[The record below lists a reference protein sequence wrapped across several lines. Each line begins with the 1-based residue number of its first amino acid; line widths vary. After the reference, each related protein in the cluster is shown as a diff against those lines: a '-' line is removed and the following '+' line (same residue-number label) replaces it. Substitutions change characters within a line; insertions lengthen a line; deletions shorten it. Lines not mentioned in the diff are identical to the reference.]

1 MTSFDYVVLAI
12 IGLSII
18 LSVMRGFFREALA
31 ILGWIAAFVTA
42 KTYANQILPM
52 MPEDIPTESL
62 RILAAFLVLFFAT
75 LLVATLLAIAL
86 SSVFKKMGL
95 GWLNRLL
102 GAFFGLTRG
111 ILIVCIVVFLAGLT
125 ELPNDARWRNAMFSA
140 PLEALVISMLP
151 WVPISIAKHVKYD

>member
-1 MTSFDYVVLAI
+1 MTSFDYVALAI

-102 GAFFGLTRG
+102 GAFFGLIRG
-111 ILIVCIVVFLAGLT
+111 ILIVCIIVFLAGLT

>member
-31 ILGWIAAFVTA
+31 ILGWVAAFVTA

-52 MPEDIPTESL
+52 MPENIPTESL

-102 GAFFGLTRG
+102 GAIFGLARG
-111 ILIVCIVVFLAGLT
+111 VLIVCIVVFLAGLT

>member
-1 MTSFDYVVLAI
+1 MTSFDYVALAI

-42 KTYANQILPM
+42 KTYASQILPM

-102 GAFFGLTRG
+102 GAFFGLARG

>member
-1 MTSFDYVVLAI
+1 MTSFDYVALAI

-86 SSVFKKMGL
+86 SSIFKKMGL

-102 GAFFGLTRG
+102 GAFFGLARG

-125 ELPNDARWRNAMFSA
+125 ELPSDARWRNAMFSA

>member
-1 MTSFDYVVLAI
+1 VV
-12 IGLSII
+12 
-18 LSVMRGFFREALA
+18 FFREALA
-31 ILGWIAAFVTA
+31 ILGWVAAFVTA

-102 GAFFGLTRG
+102 GAFFGLARG

-125 ELPNDARWRNAMFSA
+125 ELPNDARWKNAMFSA
-140 PLEALVISMLP
+140 PLEALVVSMLP

>member
-1 MTSFDYVVLAI
+1 MTSFDYVALAI

-42 KTYANQILPM
+42 KTYANQMLPM